1 MLKPLLNGIFSLGW
15 NVFLLLQIKYNVLMP
30 ICITFLNFL
39 KIFAKLTSPLLCKY

>member
-30 ICITFLNFL
+30 ICITFLKFL
-39 KIFAKLTSPLLCKY
+39 KDFCKINKSIVV